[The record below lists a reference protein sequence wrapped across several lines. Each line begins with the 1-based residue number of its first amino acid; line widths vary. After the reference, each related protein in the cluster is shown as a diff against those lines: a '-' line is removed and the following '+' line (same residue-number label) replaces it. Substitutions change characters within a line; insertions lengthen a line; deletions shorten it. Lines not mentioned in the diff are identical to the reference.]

1 MKKKKA
7 KRRRPVL
14 IFLCTVIMCLCSCT
28 RHAERD
34 IPTEGI
40 WYCPE
45 LSIVIDFAAV
55 QRMETDSCAVRVTE
69 TDRREPVL
77 VSIDYGHR
85 MYIRPTNPEQSD
97 YACGAFEL
105 VNDVFR
111 LHDED
116 KVYLFVRKDA
126 VSIEDFL
133 AKPDAAS
140 NETSEVSVYESAAAS

>member
-55 QRMETDSCAVRVTE
+55 QRMETYSCAVRDTE
-69 TDRREPVL
+69 TNRREPVF
-77 VSIDYGHR
+77 VDIDDGHR
-85 MYIRPTNPEQSD
+85 MYISSTDVKQPHYAQGECELSD
-97 YACGAFEL
+97 
-105 VNDVFR
+105 DVFR
-111 LHDED
+111 LHDEN

-133 AKPDAAS
+133 AKLDAVS

>member
-1 MKKKKA
+1 
-7 KRRRPVL
+7 
-14 IFLCTVIMCLCSCT
+14 
-28 RHAERD
+28 
-34 IPTEGI
+34 
-40 WYCPE
+40 
-45 LSIVIDFAAV
+45 
-55 QRMETDSCAVRVTE
+55 
-69 TDRREPVL
+69 
-77 VSIDYGHR
+77 
-85 MYIRPTNPEQSD
+85 YIRPTNPEQSD